1 MKSYE
6 ERYKRAVKLIQK
18 LTDHSKFIHLFCGIS
33 ILLLSAKE
41 LLLNKSL
48 EVFNILLIATI
59 FWILLVVTAKISYRW
74 YLKWPILLKAEFVE
88 MLIIYAL
95 AIYFLVEAVFFNAS
109 PEGAIFLLSISSALT
124 ETPYKN
130 EKFDD

>member
-6 ERYKRAVKLIQK
+6 ERYKRAVNLIKK

-48 EVFNILLIATI
+48 EIFNILLIAAI
-59 FWILLVVTAKISYRW
+59 FWILLVVTAKISYSW
-74 YLKWPILLKAEFVE
+74 YPKWPILISATFVE
-88 MLIIYAL
+88 MLIIYAS

-124 ETPYKN
+124 KA